1 LSIAH
6 LQAHTSSH
14 LPTTPPPTIT
24 APTPAVSRGLSAA
37 LALLDLS
44 SSHEHNDKL
53 PGEVDHTA
61 GAAMPRRPG
70 LPSGG
75 SSYRS
80 SQTYRRQSQAPTGS
94 QRGMDDVSSPAALT
108 AHFRAYVRQLN
119 QRLPSTLRL
128 YLAPRISYNGRR
140 ISADAFAAQACPP
153 GATVSSEMVVADISK
168 RLLAARIEVEVHHQT
183 PSPSVNGTGTG
194 GSPLESPQGEEP
206 RRGSSSSV
214 EHVREHVFYHFDEQ
228 WRIDEVW
235 SVAEPRSESPKSRS
249 EKGRERLERR
259 RMSIPSGFEDYRF

>member
-1 LSIAH
+1 MSIAH
-6 LQAHTSSH
+6 LQAPTSSR

-44 SSHEHNDKL
+44 SHEHNDKV

-70 LPSGG
+70 LPSGA

-80 SQTYRRQSQAPTGS
+80 SQTYRRQSQAPGS
-94 QRGMDDVSSPAALT
+94 QRGMVDVSSPAALT

-140 ISADAFAAQACPP
+140 ISADTFAAQACPP

-214 EHVREHVFYHFDEQ
+214 EHVREHVFYHFDDQ